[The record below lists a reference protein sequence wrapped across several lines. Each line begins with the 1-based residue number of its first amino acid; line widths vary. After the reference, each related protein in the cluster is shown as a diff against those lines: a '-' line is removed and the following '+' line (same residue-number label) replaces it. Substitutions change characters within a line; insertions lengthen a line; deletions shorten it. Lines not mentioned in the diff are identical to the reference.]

1 MRLVIDYQ
9 KCRKSGQCAYL
20 HAELITAD
28 LDGIPRVIIETVS
41 EDLHEAAEDVVDIC
55 PSGAIALVKEGAD

>member
-1 MRLVIDYQ
+1 MRLVINYQ

-28 LDGIPRVIIETVS
+28 ADGTPRVIVETIGK
-41 EDLHEAAEDVVDIC
+41 ELREAAEDVADIC
-55 PSGAIALVKEGAD
+55 PSGAITLQEN